1 MPILRQW
8 SLILLCFSMAC
19 AVGGGLYEHL
29 VLTPLWS
36 RSPAAS
42 GRAGILHDHARLER
56 LLLHTRDAGFSEGPS
71 GFSANCGPHGTGG
84 SVDLLDM
91 VQGTPRHRVFLV
103 LSVGP
108 LLAAELTLM
117 LARGLCAT
125 AAAFVTG
132 ATPPTACSA
141 PWAGHHAISPT
152 MRAVRPPPGFG
163 LVRARRANADV
174 WCRERHDP
182 QRSV

>member
-117 LARGLCAT
+117 LARGLCHGGRIRYRRDAADGVQRALGRAPRDFTDYARRT
-125 AAAFVTG
+125 AATG
-132 ATPPTACSA
+132 V
-141 PWAGHHAISPT
+141 WAG
-152 MRAVRPPPGFG
+152 
-163 LVRARRANADV
+163 
-174 WCRERHDP
+174 
-182 QRSV
+182 